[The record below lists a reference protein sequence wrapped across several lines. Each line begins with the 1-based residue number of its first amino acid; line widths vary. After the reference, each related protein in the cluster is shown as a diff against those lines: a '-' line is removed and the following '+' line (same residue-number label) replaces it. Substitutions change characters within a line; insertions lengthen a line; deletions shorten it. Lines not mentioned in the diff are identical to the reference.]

1 MYHERRG
8 HDRISLEERGRCIM
22 NSGPMSGYHWR
33 KKGGMYHELRGH
45 VKISLEEKR
54 DEVLSKDMLINS
66 IYSNPT

>member
-1 MYHERRG
+1 MYHELRA
-8 HDRISLEERGRCIM
+8 HVRISLEE
-22 NSGPMSGYHWR
+22 
-33 KKGGMYHELRGH
+33 KGGMYHELRDNVKISLEEKGGMYRELRGH